1 MSLRGHIYPGA
12 SVSGLPVHRE
22 WFRWTG
28 EKRAPRAGEY
38 FLSGAIPEVY
48 RASSDLDFVEF
59 HIMERYEPAPG
70 EKIIDGEVYVRK
82 GGQ

>member
-1 MSLRGHIYPGA
+1 MSLRGRIYPGA
-12 SVSGLPVHRE
+12 HGVGSTRQ

-48 RASSDLDFVEF
+48 RASSDLDVPF
-59 HIMERYEPAPG
+59 HIMEQYEPAPG
-70 EKIIDGEVYVRK
+70 ERIIDGEVYVRK
-82 GGQ
+82 VGQ